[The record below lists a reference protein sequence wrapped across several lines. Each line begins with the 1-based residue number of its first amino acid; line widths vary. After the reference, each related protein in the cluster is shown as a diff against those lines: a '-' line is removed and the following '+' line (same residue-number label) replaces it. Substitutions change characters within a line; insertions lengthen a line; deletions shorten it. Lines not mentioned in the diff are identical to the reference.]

1 MDMNVEEADGVT
13 IAALNGRLDVAGAGA
28 IELKFN
34 ALAGARRALVVDLSQ
49 VSFVASMGIR
59 LLLIAGKTVTAKGGK
74 MTLLAPVPEVET
86 VLKTAGIASIIPISA
101 TRGAALAAVAG

>member
-1 MDMNVEEADGVT
+1 MDMNVEDTDGVT
-13 IAALNGRLDVAGAGA
+13 VAVLNGRLDVTGAGQ

-34 ALAGARRALVVDLSQ
+34 ALAGARKALVVDLSQ

-74 MTLLAPVPEVET
+74 MALLAPVPEVET
-86 VLKTAGIASIIPISA
+86 VLKTAGINTIIPICA
-101 TRGAALAAVAG
+101 ARDDALATVAA

>member
-1 MDMNVEEADGVT
+1 MDMNVEEVDGVT
-13 IAALNGRLDVAGAGA
+13 LAVMSGRLDIAGASA

-34 ALAGARRALVVDLSQ
+34 ALAGARKALVVDLSN

-74 MTLLAPVPEVET
+74 MALLGPVPEVEA
-86 VLKTAGIASIIPISA
+86 VLKTAGIASIIPICA
-101 TRGAALAAVAG
+101 ARDAALATVAA

>member
-1 MDMNVEEADGVT
+1 MDMNVEEVDGVT
-13 IAALNGRLDVAGAGA
+13 LAVMSGRLDIAGASA

-34 ALAGARRALVVDLSQ
+34 ALAGARKALVVDLSN

-74 MTLLAPVPEVET
+74 MALLAPVPEVEA
-86 VLKTAGIASIIPISA
+86 VLKTAGIASIIPICA
-101 TRGAALAAVAG
+101 ARDAALATVAA